1 MKMRKYMVYV
11 DDGEYLMKLA
21 IPAKSVKAAK
31 EYASGN
37 GEIIKV
43 SDVTEDYPI
52 DSYKVAQALK
62 NGNFGQTEIDF
73 ILRTLYTC
81 NIAE

>member
-1 MKMRKYMVYV
+1 MKKFMVYV
-11 DDGEYLMKLA
+11 DDSENLMKLA

-43 SDVTEDYPI
+43 SDVTADYPI
-52 DSYKVAQALK
+52 SADKVYNALK
-62 NGNFGQTEIDF
+62 KDGFGVAEIDF
-73 ILRTLYTC
+73 IIRTLYTC

>member
-1 MKMRKYMVYV
+1 MKKFMVYV
-11 DDGEYLMKLA
+11 DDGENLMKLA
-21 IPAKSVKAAK
+21 IPAKSAKAAK

-43 SDVTEDYPI
+43 IDVTADYPI
-52 DSYKVAQALK
+52 SAEKVANALK
-62 NGNFGQTEIDF
+62 LGNFGQTEIDF

>member
-1 MKMRKYMVYV
+1 MKKYMVYV
-11 DDGEYLMKLA
+11 DDGEILMKLA
-21 IPAKSVKAAK
+21 IPAKSAKAAK

-52 DSYKVAQALK
+52 DAAKVANALK
-62 NGNFGQTEIDF
+62 MGNFGQTEIDF
-73 ILRTLYTC
+73 IIRTLITC

>member
-1 MKMRKYMVYV
+1 MKMKKYMVYV
-11 DDGEYLMKLA
+11 DDSEYLMKLA

-43 SDVTEDYPI
+43 VDVTADYPI
-52 DSYKVAQALK
+52 NAEKVAQALK
-62 NGNFGQTEIDF
+62 NSNFGQTEIDF
-73 ILRTLYTC
+73 IIRTLYTC